1 MRHGGTG
8 DPQLAGQLT
17 PAALAID
24 DERHQPKPGGI
35 GQGLEDTGEVLWDRQ
50 LVNSKNNTTANIMTQ
65 ATMLARA
72 QMEQLENSDIDT
84 SADLAMGTHTDPNNP
99 IDETGAA
106 GGIYTRTWTVSAG
119 SGPDSREIEVTVGW
133 NRRGQNRSVVLTT
146 ITRGN

>member
-1 MRHGGTG
+1 MKLNQCKQAPLKANHGFT
-8 DPQLAGQLT
+8 L
-17 PAALAID
+17 I
-24 DERHQPKPGGI
+24 
-35 GQGLEDTGEVLWDRQ
+35 EVLIAIAVFSVGILAVASLQ

-84 SADLAMGTHTDPNNP
+84 SADLALGTHTDPNNP
-99 IDETGAA
+99 IDETGTA

-119 SGPDSREIEVTVGW
+119 SGPDSREIEVTVNW
-133 NRRGQNRSVVLTT
+133 NRRGQNRSVVLIT